1 MELLGQ
7 ERANYL
13 FNRLNRQDQDK
24 VLQFI
29 NQGGYGTQKYQ
40 KMLES
45 GENLKTKLLQ
55 GAFHVKKGLENRNIL
70 ENLLTMAEGDIANL
84 AVDFDQEHL
93 ARLFLYLD
101 PAKSAGVLQSIYRQ
115 NQDVFDKAIS
125 AIPQIPNFVEK
136 RDLDQR
142 IEQSISKYK
151 ETQANDA
158 QLPYLQHYYN
168 LITSMDENLTELT
181 LERMSQSSERVGNFL
196 KEKVVTFALLFELND
211 EQQADLVNKLNNKD
225 IAILLVALDKDLA
238 DQVKRQVPQR
248 RQDMLTEE
256 LESLSGLANNKLALL
271 LKTVKTK
278 VVKDLQSLKA
288 KGEISKKTS
297 PINTEDNQSQA
308 A

>member
-1 MELLGQ
+1 
-7 ERANYL
+7 
-13 FNRLNRQDQDK
+13 
-24 VLQFI
+24 
-29 NQGGYGTQKYQ
+29 
-40 KMLES
+40 
-45 GENLKTKLLQ
+45 
-55 GAFHVKKGLENRNIL
+55 
-70 ENLLTMAEGDIANL
+70 MAEGDIANL